1 MMDIEKIAIALEF
14 SIRGYLFGMGEATPV
29 ELKKDLKKILSPSS
43 KLESDFID
51 RLFEKIL
58 DRKLREMASEE

>member
-1 MMDIEKIAIALEF
+1 MIDIEKITVALEF
-14 SIRGYLFGMGEATPV
+14 SIRGYLFGMGEATIE
-29 ELKKDLKKILSPSS
+29 ELKKDLKEILSPSS

-58 DRKLREMASEE
+58 DRKLREMALEE

>member
-1 MMDIEKIAIALEF
+1 MMDIEKIAVALEF
-14 SIRGYLFGMGEATPV
+14 SIRGYLFGMGEATPG

-51 RLFEKIL
+51 RLFERIL
-58 DRKLREMASEE
+58 EKKLKEMASEE